1 MNDFKSITFDSQTT
15 WREGDNPPPTHQAV
29 TPEYEGYFVQMN
41 QSTFWGLESHII
53 FDCSQQTYPTV
64 HPEYAGSFVDHLG
77 SDGVHNKIIF
87 QMDQKRPWDLD
98 INEMFGNPPGPAPA
112 PDETSPEVLP
122 PFWNLNS
129 TALPDKHNHDQC
141 KDNLDIN
148 TSSTK
153 MRAPYI
159 IHLN

>member
-1 MNDFKSITFDSQTT
+1 MSDFQSFNTQITR
-15 WREGDNPPPTHQAV
+15 REGDNPPQTYQTV
-29 TPEYEGYFVQMN
+29 TPEHGGSFVPYN
-41 QSTFWGLESHII
+41 QFTFWGLESDII
-53 FDCSQQTYPTV
+53 FDCSQQTYQTV
-64 HPEYAGSFVDHLG
+64 PPEHGGSFVDHLG
-77 SDGVHNKIIF
+77 SDGVHNKIIHPLNQCGF
-87 QMDQKRPWDLD
+87 WGLESDKA
-98 INEMFGNPPGPAPA
+98 GPAPA

-122 PFWNLNS
+122 PCWNPNS